1 MKNAVYLVGFLAF
14 FTLSTGIMFE
24 FFQWPFAAIL
34 MMLGFVLFN
43 FGFLP
48 TLFYKLYTL
57 QKSKS

>member
-1 MKNAVYLVGFLAF
+1 MKNAVYVLGFLAF

-24 FFQWPFAAIL
+24 FFHWPFAAIL

-48 TLFYKLYTL
+48 TLFYKLYKT
-57 QKSKS
+57 QKVA

>member
-1 MKNAVYLVGFLAF
+1 MKNAVYVLGFLAF

-24 FFQWPFAAIL
+24 FFHWPFAAIL

-48 TLFYKLYTL
+48 TLFYKLYKT
-57 QKSKS
+57 QKVV